1 MAIKPH
7 GVPAFFQ
14 ALSTPRRLLA
24 LAAVALVSGAAMLP
38 AMKTMADRGDS
49 VIAFETAGSVQRSEE
64 IVTAWGEAGK
74 RAAWWQLVLDTP
86 FLLAY
91 GLFAAGACAA
101 VARRAQAAGKPRLL
115 RVAAIF
121 VWLGPLAAAA
131 DFAQNASL
139 ALILSGHVAQPWP
152 RISAISAPTIV
163 ALEATALA
171 FALAGWFATRQ
182 AVSSASAPLDS

>member
-1 MAIKPH
+1 
-7 GVPAFFQ
+7 
-14 ALSTPRRLLA
+14 
-24 LAAVALVSGAAMLP
+24 
-38 AMKTMADRGDS
+38 

-64 IVTAWGEAGK
+64 IVTTWDEAGK

-115 RVAAIF
+115 RVAAMF
-121 VWLGPLAAAA
+121 VWLAALA

-139 ALILSGHVAQPWP
+139 ALILSGHIAQPWP
-152 RISAISAPTIV
+152 RISAICVPTIFV
-163 ALEATALA
+163 LEVTALA
-171 FALAGWFATRQ
+171 FALAGWRATRQ
-182 AVSSASAPLDS
+182 AAPTASVSLDP